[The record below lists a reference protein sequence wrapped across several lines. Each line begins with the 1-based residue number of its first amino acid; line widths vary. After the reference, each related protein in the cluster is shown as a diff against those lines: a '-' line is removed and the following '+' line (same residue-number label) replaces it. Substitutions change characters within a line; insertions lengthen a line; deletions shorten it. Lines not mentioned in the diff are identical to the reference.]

1 MIAIRIPMKAPI
13 AAGDVSLLEKGIPL
27 ISAPIYENG
36 EKNEHLV
43 KLMLRILQGEKKNVY
58 NLVFLV

>member
-1 MIAIRIPMKAPI
+1 MKAPI

-36 EKNEHLV
+36 KKNEHLV
-43 KLMLRILQGEKKNVY
+43 KLMLRILQDVKKNVY